1 MNTIIIKCFPCKF
14 IDYLIIFF
22 TSIVFNL
29 IFILVINN
37 FLILIEDKNPSQDYY
52 LLIPRNIE
60 NASEKKDLIFKKLS
74 LEKNIIS
81 VTKVKDDKIV
91 TLLEKSFG
99 EEKIPKDLVPDVYTI
114 ELDKKKIIEINNL
127 NKIIDNV
134 IPNTKIYKRGT
145 EQGKKLNFFFIALV
159 FIFTQ
164 SLLNFLL
171 ISNSFSNIKKIIIIS
186 KLFGSKRN
194 NLFLNLCFGF
204 LTIYVLSYLFIVV
217 SNLLIN
223 FNMFL
228 GLQNNNL
235 NLEMEI
241 ILIYLIYYLLIKT
254 FIISIVFNMQTKKIY
269 T

>member
-37 FLILIEDKNPSQDYY
+37 FLILMEDKSPSLDYY

-74 LEKNIIS
+74 LEENIIS

-99 EEKIPKDLVPDVYTI
+99 KEKIPEDLVPDVYTI

-127 NKIIDNV
+127 NKIIASV
-134 IPNTKIYKRGT
+134 IPNTKIYKRST
-145 EQGKKLNFFFIALV
+145 EKRKKLNFFLAALV
-159 FIFTQ
+159 FMFIEF
-164 SLLNFLL
+164 LLNFLL
-171 ISNSFSNIKKIIIIS
+171 ISNSFFNIKKIITIS
-186 KLFGSKRN
+186 KLFGSTRN

-204 LTIYVLSYLFIVV
+204 LTIYVLSYLIIVV
-217 SNLLIN
+217 SNRLIN

-228 GLQNNNL
+228 GLPNNSL
-235 NLEMEI
+235 SLEIEV

-254 FIISIVFNMQTKKIY
+254 FIIFIVFNIQTKKVY

>member
-99 EEKIPKDLVPDVYTI
+99 KQKIPDDLVPDVYTI
-114 ELDKKKIIEINNL
+114 EVDKKKIIKINNL
-127 NKIIDNV
+127 NKIIASV
-134 IPNTKIYKRGT
+134 IPNTKIYKRST
-145 EQGKKLNFFFIALV
+145 EKRKKLNFF
-159 FIFTQ
+159 
-164 SLLNFLL
+164 SC
-171 ISNSFSNIKKIIIIS
+171 SFS
-186 KLFGSKRN
+186 
-194 NLFLNLCFGF
+194 
-204 LTIYVLSYLFIVV
+204 IYVHRISVELFI
-217 SNLLIN
+217 N
-223 FNMFL
+223 
-228 GLQNNNL
+228 
-235 NLEMEI
+235 
-241 ILIYLIYYLLIKT
+241 K
-254 FIISIVFNMQTKKIY
+254 
-269 T
+269 